1 MKRFGSV
8 HGAIWGALFG
18 LLALQALRPGAL
30 GAQEQAAGAA
40 DAARPNAPVELVD
53 RVAAVVGDTVV
64 LYTEILESLLQSQAE
79 GQQLPPEGSAAFDS
93 LMSQTLNSLIDQ
105 MVLLQRAQQED
116 VTVAED
122 VVESETDRR
131 FRQVRGSFPSGSDFE
146 QAIQESGRT
155 LVQYRLYLRSQVR
168 AQLMIRDYIQSLR
181 GSLPPVTVSEEE
193 MRQWFDANVG
203 DQSQPPMIT
212 FEQVVMRPEP
222 SDEAENAARDRA
234 LEALSAIRDGQDF
247 AVVARQYS
255 EDPANRDQGGE
266 LGWIRR
272 SGIDPDFA
280 RAAWAA
286 RTGTPIGPIRTQF
299 GYHIIKVENVRGG
312 ERKVRHILI
321 RPETD
326 QDDIERARALAE
338 AVADSA
344 RDGVSMEVL
353 ARNHSLP
360 DEPVRLPKVSVDR
373 LQQGGYGDY
382 VPHLQT
388 PVPGEIV
395 GPFESRVRGE
405 RFVVL
410 KVLEY
415 SPQGPLQ
422 FEDVR
427 EELRDQLTEQKGI
440 ARLVEQLRDEVYV
453 DIRL

>member
-1 MKRFGSV
+1 M
-8 HGAIWGALFG
+8 HGAMWGG
-18 LLALQALRPGAL
+18 LLALLALPALRPEPL
-30 GAQEQAAGAA
+30 LAQDAGAEGGP
-40 DAARPNAPVELVD
+40 RPNAPVELVD

-64 LYTEILESLLQSQAE
+64 LYTEILESLLQAQAE

-93 LMSQTLNSLIDQ
+93 LMSQTLSALIDQ

-116 VTVAED
+116 ISVTED
-122 VVESETDRR
+122 VVEAETDRR

-146 QAIQESGRT
+146 RAIQESGRT

-168 AQLMIRDYIQSLR
+168 AQLMIQQYIQSLR

-193 MRQWFDANVG
+193 MRQWFDENVG
-203 DQSQPPMIT
+203 NQSQPPTIT
-212 FEQVVMRPEP
+212 FEQVVIRPEP
-222 SDEAENAARDRA
+222 GEAAEKAARDTA
-234 LEALSAIRDGQDF
+234 MAAVQAIRDGMDF
-247 AVVARQYS
+247 SVAARRYS
-255 EDPANRDQGGE
+255 EDPANRDQGGD
-266 LGWIRR
+266 LGWVRR

-286 RTGTPIGPIRTQF
+286 RTGTPIGPVRTQF

-312 ERKVRHILI
+312 ERKIRHILI
-321 RPETD
+321 RPEID
-326 QDDIERARALAE
+326 QDDVARARELAE

-344 RDGVSMEVL
+344 RNGVSMEVL
-353 ARNHSLP
+353 ARHHGLS
-360 DEPVRLPKVSVDR
+360 DEPVRLPNVQIDR

-388 PVPGEIV
+388 PVPGQIV
-395 GPFESRVRGE
+395 GPFESQVRGQ

-422 FEDVR
+422 FEDVQ
-427 EELRDQLTEQKGI
+427 EELRGRLLEQKGI

>member
-1 MKRFGSV
+1 M
-8 HGAIWGALFG
+8 HGAMWGG
-18 LLALQALRPGAL
+18 LLALLALPTVRPEPL
-30 GAQEQAAGAA
+30 LAQDAGAA
-40 DAARPNAPVELVD
+40 GGPRANAPVELVD

-64 LYTEILESLLQSQAE
+64 LYTEILESLLQAQAE
-79 GQQLPPEGSAAFDS
+79 GQQLPPEGTAAFDS
-93 LMSQTLNSLIDQ
+93 LMSQTLGALIDQ

-116 VTVAED
+116 ISVSED
-122 VVESETDRR
+122 VVEAETDRR

-168 AQLMIRDYIQSLR
+168 AQLMIQQYIQSLR

-203 DQSQPPMIT
+203 NQSQPPTIT
-212 FEQVVMRPEP
+212 FEQVVIRPEP
-222 SDEAENAARDRA
+222 GEAAEKAARDTA
-234 LEALSAIRDGQDF
+234 MAAIQAIRDGMDF
-247 AVVARQYS
+247 SVAARRYS
-255 EDPANRDQGGE
+255 EDPANRDQGGD
-266 LGWIRR
+266 LGWVRR

-286 RTGTPIGPIRTQF
+286 RTGTPIGPVRTQF

-312 ERKVRHILI
+312 ERKIRHILI
-321 RPETD
+321 RPEID
-326 QDDIERARALAE
+326 QDDVERARELAG

-344 RDGVSMEVL
+344 RNGVSMEVL
-353 ARNHSLP
+353 ARHHGLS
-360 DEPVRLPKVSVDR
+360 DEPVRLPNVQIDR

-388 PVPGEIV
+388 PVPGQIV
-395 GPFESRVRGE
+395 GPFESQVRGQ

-415 SPQGPLQ
+415 TPQGPLQ
-422 FEDVR
+422 FEDVQ
-427 EELRDQLTEQKGI
+427 EELRGRLMEQKGI

-453 DIRL
+453 DVRL